1 MSLQHLHLASRPHPQ
16 IYFCLYLEL
25 LPYIVNVFVFAYAHL
40 KLVKMR
46 MTKKVMPTATM
57 TSAIAMLDIHAASPH
72 PTSSCVACMAIADV
86 FFSSHKGGV
95 HKEGPRCELV
105 TRKKKEFLSSCCSW
119 LERGGSTYYA

>member
-25 LPYIVNVFVFAYAHL
+25 LPYIVNAFVFAYAHL

-72 PTSSCVACMAIADV
+72 PTSSCVACMAMANA
-86 FFSSHKGGV
+86 FSSHKADT
-95 HKEGPRCELV
+95 KTARDAN
-105 TRKKKEFLSSCCSW
+105 W
-119 LERGGSTYYA
+119 